1 MKLYVQIY
9 NLLSLVCSIVT
20 FFMCC
25 LHVLLIFGV
34 PIGEYVLGGKE
45 KVIPLRKRWINGIF
59 ACIFYFLGV
68 FYLGKAGI
76 ISFALPNRLSN
87 GVMIGYTVFLAYAI
101 IGNIF
106 FTESK
111 KEKIVMIPSS
121 IICFICSFLTFLI
134 IQGF

>member
-1 MKLYVQIY
+1 MKIHVQMY
-9 NLLSLVCSIVT
+9 NLFSCVCSIIT

-59 ACIFYFLGV
+59 ACVFCFLGI

-76 ISFALPNRLSN
+76 ISFDFPNRLSN
-87 GVMIGYTVFLAYAI
+87 GVMIVYTLFLAYAI
-101 IGNIF
+101 LGNIF

-111 KEKIVMIPSS
+111 KEKIVMIPISV
-121 IICFICSFLTFLI
+121 ICFICSFLTLLI
-134 IQGF
+134 FQGF